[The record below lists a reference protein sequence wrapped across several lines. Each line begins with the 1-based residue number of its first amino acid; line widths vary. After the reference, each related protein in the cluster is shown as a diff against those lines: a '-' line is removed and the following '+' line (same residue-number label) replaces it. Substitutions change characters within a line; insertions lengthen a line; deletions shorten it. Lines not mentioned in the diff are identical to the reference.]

1 MSEVGIKPAG
11 HRLLLLPDEE
21 VESLGSGLIEI
32 PESVKERYHLVQ
44 TKGKLVAIGST
55 AWEQFG
61 TTAWAAVG
69 DTVMFA
75 KYAGLVV
82 KGLDGKQYR
91 IINDEDLIAVVDP
104 RIFEQEERRYDA
116 GS

>member
-1 MSEVGIKPAG
+1 MSEIGILPAG
-11 HRLLLLPDEE
+11 HRLLVKPDEE
-21 VESLGSGLIEI
+21 VESLGSGLIQI
-32 PESVKERYHLVQ
+32 PESIKERYHLVQ
-44 TKGKLVAIGST
+44 TKGKLIAVGPT
-55 AWEQFG
+55 AWEAFG
-61 TTAWAAVG
+61 TTQWAKVG

-91 IINDEDLIAVVDP
+91 ILNDEDLIAVVDP
-104 RIFEQEERRYDA
+104 RIFEQEEKRHDA

>member
-1 MSEVGIKPAG
+1 MNQMGILPAG
-11 HRLLLLPDEE
+11 HRLLVLPDEE

-32 PESVKERYHLVQ
+32 PESIKERYHLVQ

-55 AWEQFG
+55 CWPDQEP
-61 TTAWAAVG
+61 WAAVG

-82 KGLDGKQYR
+82 KGLDDKQYR
-91 IINDEDLIAVVDP
+91 LINDDDLIAIVDP
-104 RIFEQEERRYDA
+104 AIFEKEEKRA
-116 GS
+116 